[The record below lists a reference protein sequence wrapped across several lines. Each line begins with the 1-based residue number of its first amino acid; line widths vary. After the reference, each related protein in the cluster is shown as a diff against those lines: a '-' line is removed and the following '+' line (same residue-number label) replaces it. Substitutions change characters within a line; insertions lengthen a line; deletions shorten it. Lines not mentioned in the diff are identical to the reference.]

1 MAKSVKDMV
10 DSITTG
16 DLSAA
21 NDAFDAILTAKREG
35 EWANAKQDFARTAF
49 EPVAEP
55 TANPGTDTGITGDP
69 AEVEEEE

>member
-21 NDAFDAILTAKREG
+21 NDAFDAILTAKRES
-35 EWANAKQDFARTAF
+35 EWANNKQDFARTAF

-55 TANPGTDTGITGDP
+55 TAEPVDTGITGDP

>member
-1 MAKSVKDMV
+1 MAKTVKDMV

-35 EWANAKQDFARTAF
+35 EWANQKQDYARTAF
-49 EPVAEP
+49 DTPAEEP
-55 TANPGTDTGITGDP
+55 TAEPVDTGITGDP
-69 AEVEEEE
+69 AEVEEE

>member
-1 MAKSVKDMV
+1 MAKTVKDMV

-49 EPVAEP
+49 EPVSEP
-55 TANPGTDTGITGDP
+55 TAEPVDTGISGDP

>member
-21 NDAFDAILTAKREG
+21 NDAFDAILTAKREAQ
-35 EWANAKQDFARTAF
+35 WANNKQDFARTAF
-49 EPVAEP
+49 EPVAKPTGEP
-55 TANPGTDTGITGDP
+55 VDTGITGDP

>member
-1 MAKSVKDMV
+1 MAKTVKDMV

-49 EPVAEP
+49 EPTAEP
-55 TANPGTDTGITGDP
+55 TAGPVDTGISGDP
-69 AEVEEEE
+69 AEVEKEE